1 MQNLP
6 PTNVDLPNGWDVAKD
21 FDGKIYYIDH
31 VNKKTTWIDPRDRFV
46 IYINFTTCFFIHSL
60 IVAYECVPFF
70 LYIFIFVFKERIRLT
85 AFVCLE
91 SHRPTCRNAL
101 HINYDK
107 YRSIA
112 ILIAGDFLVNNMQNE
127 PHTHRQQRNIKW
139 QKKWQEKNL
148 LNVKLVFFPEWMKS
162 IHWNIDRMQTNCFIS
177 VDARDQS
184 TKINICNSF
193 GIQFVSFER
202 LIMCQSLL
210 HYYNFGIRH
219 LAHFCSTSR
228 NLNRSEFFSL
238 PFFCPAS
245 PVT

>member
-1 MQNLP
+1 MS
-6 PTNVDLPNGWDVAKD
+6 VC
-21 FDGKIYYIDH
+21 H
-31 VNKKTTWIDPRDRFV
+31 
-46 IYINFTTCFFIHSL
+46 FF
-60 IVAYECVPFF
+60 
-70 LYIFIFVFKERIRLT
+70 YIFIFVFKERIRLT

-219 LAHFCSTSR
+219 LAHFCSTSC
-228 NLNRSEFFSL
+228 NLNRTEFFSL
-238 PFFCPAS
+238 PFFFVQRLQWINLNSCLCECVFFLLIRTTWTAD
-245 PVT
+245 

>member
-1 MQNLP
+1 MS
-6 PTNVDLPNGWDVAKD
+6 VC
-21 FDGKIYYIDH
+21 H
-31 VNKKTTWIDPRDRFV
+31 
-46 IYINFTTCFFIHSL
+46 
-60 IVAYECVPFF
+60 F

-148 LNVKLVFFPEWMKS
+148 LNVKLVVFP
-162 IHWNIDRMQTNCFIS
+162 
-177 VDARDQS
+177 
-184 TKINICNSF
+184 
-193 GIQFVSFER
+193 
-202 LIMCQSLL
+202 
-210 HYYNFGIRH
+210 
-219 LAHFCSTSR
+219 
-228 NLNRSEFFSL
+228 
-238 PFFCPAS
+238 
-245 PVT
+245 